1 MKMDESETR
10 DKLISAMKGVGI
22 DKVPEP
28 SPGILNTR
36 VLHKADNLVGVLETE
51 TDEIN
56 KTEVSTLLR
65 EGSTYQ
71 VVTFSKKVWNEIK
84 TDEMGKLRCSCLHRK
99 PCNHLMAVDVAI
111 QNKVFIPSLL
121 DVLCKM
127 EDIE

>member
-1 MKMDESETR
+1 MDESKTR
-10 DKLISAMKGVGI
+10 DKLINAMKGIGI
-22 DKVPEP
+22 DNVPEP

-36 VLHKADNLVGVLETE
+36 VLHKADNLVGVLESE

-84 TDEMGKLRCSCLHRK
+84 TDEKGKLRCSCLRRK
-99 PCNHLMAVDVAI
+99 PCTHIMAVDVAI

>member
-1 MKMDESETR
+1 MEEKETR
-10 DKLISAMKGVGI
+10 DRLISAMKGIGI

-28 SPGILNTR
+28 SPGIQKTR
-36 VLHKADNLVGVLETE
+36 VLHSMDNRVGVLEAE

-84 TDEMGKLRCSCLHRK
+84 TDETGKLRCSCLRRK
-99 PCNHLMAVDVAI
+99 PCTHLMAVDVAI

>member
-1 MKMDESETR
+1 MDESKTR
-10 DKLISAMKGVGI
+10 DRLIKAMKGIGI

-28 SPGILNTR
+28 IPGMLNTR
-36 VLHKADNLVGVLETE
+36 VLHKMDNTVGVLETE

-84 TDEMGKLRCSCLHRK
+84 SDERGKLHCSCLRRK
-99 PCNHLMAVDVAI
+99 PCTHIMAVEVAI

-121 DVLCKM
+121 DSR
-127 EDIE
+127 

>member
-1 MKMDESETR
+1 MDESKPR
-10 DKLISAMKGVGI
+10 DRLIEAMKGIGI

-36 VLHKADNLVGVLETE
+36 VLHKMDNEVGVLETE

-84 TDEMGKLRCSCLHRK
+84 TDERGKLYCSCLRRK
-99 PCNHLMAVDVAI
+99 PCSHLMAVDVAI

>member
-1 MKMDESETR
+1 MDESETR
-10 DKLISAMKGVGI
+10 DKLINAMKGVGI
-22 DKVPEP
+22 DNVPEP
-28 SPGILNTR
+28 SPGIHKTR
-36 VLHKADNLVGVLETE
+36 VLHKADNVVGVLEAE

-84 TDEMGKLRCSCLHRK
+84 TDETGKLRCSCLRRK
-99 PCNHLMAVDVAI
+99 PCTHLMAVDVAI

>member
-1 MKMDESETR
+1 MDESETR

-28 SPGILNTR
+28 SPGVPKTR
-36 VLHKADNLVGVLETE
+36 VLHKMDNRVGVLESE

-56 KTEVSTLLR
+56 KTEVNTLLR

-84 TDEMGKLRCSCLHRK
+84 SDEKGKLRCSCLHRK
-99 PCNHLMAVDVAI
+99 PCSHLMAVDVAI

>member
-1 MKMDESETR
+1 MDESETR

-28 SPGILNTR
+28 SPVVPKTR

-84 TDEMGKLRCSCLHRK
+84 LDEKGKFRCSCRHSK
-99 PCNHLMAVDVAI
+99 PCSHLM
-111 QNKVFIPSLL
+111 
-121 DVLCKM
+121 
-127 EDIE
+127 

>member
-1 MKMDESETR
+1 MEESKTR
-10 DKLISAMKGVGI
+10 DRLIKAMKNVGI
-22 DKVPEP
+22 DKITEP
-28 SPGILNTR
+28 VPGIGKTR

-56 KTEVSTLLR
+56 KTEVNTLLR

-84 TDEMGKLRCSCLHRK
+84 PDEKGKLRCSCLRRK
-99 PCNHLMAVDVAI
+99 PCSHLMAVDVAI

>member
-1 MKMDESETR
+1 MEEKETR
-10 DKLISAMKGVGI
+10 DRLIEAMKGVGI
-22 DKVPEP
+22 ARVPEP
-28 SPGILNTR
+28 SPGIQSTR
-36 VLHKADNLVGVLETE
+36 VLHSAGNEVGVLESE

-84 TDEMGKLRCSCLHRK
+84 TDEKGKLRCSCLHRK
-99 PCNHLMAVDVAI
+99 PCRHLMAVEVAI

-121 DVLCKM
+121 DVLSKM